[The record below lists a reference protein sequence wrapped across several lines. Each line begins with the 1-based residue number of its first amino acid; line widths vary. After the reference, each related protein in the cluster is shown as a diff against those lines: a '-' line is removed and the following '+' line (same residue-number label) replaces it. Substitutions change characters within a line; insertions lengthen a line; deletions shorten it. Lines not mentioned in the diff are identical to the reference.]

1 MLENLTALARA
12 RRPEQRARFIGREG
26 REDWVWV
33 QVEVRGTRQSEFAER
48 MFVCG
53 LSTLKP
59 DGI

>member
-1 MLENLTALARA
+1 VDKLARVM
-12 RRPEQRARFIGREG
+12 GREG

-33 QVEVRGTRQSEFAER
+33 HVEVQGARQSEFAER
-48 MFVCG
+48 MFVYG